1 MINQETLKTFDEL
14 YNESYASVLKYV
26 VCNCKNLD
34 DALDI
39 VQSVYLELLKALQKG
54 KTFLNSKAYIM
65 GITKNKVNLYYRF
78 KYKYKIVSLFLQE
91 DESPALIDN
100 LADGEVDLEKELGQ
114 KDDLEFIWN
123 FLRKKKR
130 VIFKVFYLYYYE
142 DMTIKNIS
150 EELGISE
157 ANVKHYLYRTLNE
170 LKEKMIKRSDKDV

>member
-1 MINQETLKTFDEL
+1 M
-14 YNESYASVLKYV
+14 
-26 VCNCKNLD
+26 
-34 DALDI
+34 
-39 VQSVYLELLKALQKG
+39 
-54 KTFLNSKAYIM
+54 
-65 GITKNKVNLYYRF
+65 
-78 KYKYKIVSLFLQE
+78 
-91 DESPALIDN
+91 
-100 LADGEVDLEKELGQ
+100 EKELGQ